1 MNPLLMIQADMADV
15 QTVVDTATAAAAPE
29 RITLW
34 QMALNGGWIMI
45 VLAVLLAMAIYIAVE
60 RYLALRQALNAEN
73 DNLFMN
79 SIREY
84 IHKGDVDAARSLS
97 KKTNSP
103 LARMVDKGLSR
114 LGRPLSDIQATIEN
128 EGKLEVARLEK
139 RVSLVATV
147 ASLGPMI
154 GFLGTV
160 TGMVTCFQD
169 MAHAGNNIEINTLA
183 TGMYQAMVT
192 TIGGLIVGIICYFL
206 YNVLVT
212 RINKVV
218 LDIEVRAT
226 EFMDLLHEPA
236 IETRNKLTI
245 ENNNST
251 MSDLVFLLL
260 VFFMM
265 TSTLISP
272 NAVKLLL
279 PESGSKTMAKQNVTV
294 YIDENYNF
302 QVNNTPTDIEGLQPL
317 ISSGIEPG
325 VSDACVVLRSDKSV
339 PVQYVV
345 NVIDAVN
352 AINEQSGTKHKVILA
367 TSPKK

>member
-1 MNPLLMIQADMADV
+1 MNPILMIQADMANV
-15 QTVVDTATAAAAPE
+15 ETVVDTAAAVASTE

-34 QMALNGGWIMI
+34 QMALNGGWIML
-45 VLAVLLAMAIYIAVE
+45 VLAILLALAIYISIE
-60 RYLALRQALNAEN
+60 RYLALRQAVKTHN
-73 DNLFMN
+73 DDLFMN

-84 IHKGDVDAARSLS
+84 IHKGDVDGARSLS
-97 KKTNSP
+97 KSTNSP

-114 LGRPLSDIQATIEN
+114 LGRPLSDIQAAIEN

-183 TGMYQAMVT
+183 TGMYEAMVT

-206 YNVLVT
+206 YNILVT

-236 IETRNKLTI
+236 
-245 ENNNST
+245 
-251 MSDLVFLLL
+251 
-260 VFFMM
+260 
-265 TSTLISP
+265 
-272 NAVKLLL
+272 
-279 PESGSKTMAKQNVTV
+279 
-294 YIDENYNF
+294 
-302 QVNNTPTDIEGLQPL
+302 
-317 ISSGIEPG
+317 
-325 VSDACVVLRSDKSV
+325 
-339 PVQYVV
+339 
-345 NVIDAVN
+345 
-352 AINEQSGTKHKVILA
+352 
-367 TSPKK
+367 

>member
-1 MNPLLMIQADMADV
+1 MNPILMIRADMANV
-15 QTVVDTATAAAAPE
+15 ETVVDTAAAVASTE

-34 QMALNGGWIMI
+34 QMALNGGWIML
-45 VLAVLLAMAIYIAVE
+45 VLAILLALAIYISIE
-60 RYLALRQALNAEN
+60 RYLALRQAVKTQ
-73 DNLFMN
+73 DDDLFMN
-79 SIREY
+79 NIRDY
-84 IHKGDVDAARSLS
+84 IHKGDVDGARSLS
-97 KKTNSP
+97 KQTNSP

-114 LGRPLSDIQATIEN
+114 LGRPLSDIQAAIEN

-169 MAHAGNNIEINTLA
+169 MAFAGNNIEINTLA

-236 IETRNKLTI
+236 
-245 ENNNST
+245 
-251 MSDLVFLLL
+251 
-260 VFFMM
+260 
-265 TSTLISP
+265 
-272 NAVKLLL
+272 
-279 PESGSKTMAKQNVTV
+279 
-294 YIDENYNF
+294 
-302 QVNNTPTDIEGLQPL
+302 
-317 ISSGIEPG
+317 
-325 VSDACVVLRSDKSV
+325 
-339 PVQYVV
+339 
-345 NVIDAVN
+345 
-352 AINEQSGTKHKVILA
+352 
-367 TSPKK
+367 

>member
-1 MNPLLMIQADMADV
+1 MIQADMANA

-29 RITLW
+29 RISLW
-34 QMALNGGWIMI
+34 QMALNGGWIML
-45 VLAVLLAMAIYIAVE
+45 VLAVLLALALYIAIE
-60 RYLALRQALNAEN
+60 RYLALRQAVKEEE
-73 DNLFMN
+73 DDLFMN
-79 SIREY
+79 NIKEF
-84 IHKGDVDAARSLS
+84 IHKGDVESARNLS
-97 KKTNSP
+97 KQTNSP

-114 LGRPLSDIQATIEN
+114 LGRPLSDIQAAIEN

-169 MAHAGNNIEINTLA
+169 MAFAGNNIEINTLA

-192 TIGGLIVGIICYFL
+192 TIGGLIVGIICYFF

-236 IETRNKLTI
+236 
-245 ENNNST
+245 
-251 MSDLVFLLL
+251 
-260 VFFMM
+260 
-265 TSTLISP
+265 
-272 NAVKLLL
+272 
-279 PESGSKTMAKQNVTV
+279 
-294 YIDENYNF
+294 
-302 QVNNTPTDIEGLQPL
+302 
-317 ISSGIEPG
+317 
-325 VSDACVVLRSDKSV
+325 
-339 PVQYVV
+339 
-345 NVIDAVN
+345 
-352 AINEQSGTKHKVILA
+352 
-367 TSPKK
+367 

>member
-1 MNPLLMIQADMADV
+1 MNPLLMIQGDMADV
-15 QTVVDTATAAAAPE
+15 QTVVDTAAAVAAPE

-45 VLAVLLAMAIYIAVE
+45 VLAILLALAIYISVE

-169 MAHAGNNIEINTLA
+169 MAFAGNNIDISVLA
-183 TGMYQAMVT
+183 TGMYEAMVT

-206 YNVLVT
+206 YNILVT

-236 IETRNKLTI
+236 
-245 ENNNST
+245 
-251 MSDLVFLLL
+251 
-260 VFFMM
+260 
-265 TSTLISP
+265 
-272 NAVKLLL
+272 
-279 PESGSKTMAKQNVTV
+279 
-294 YIDENYNF
+294 
-302 QVNNTPTDIEGLQPL
+302 
-317 ISSGIEPG
+317 
-325 VSDACVVLRSDKSV
+325 
-339 PVQYVV
+339 
-345 NVIDAVN
+345 
-352 AINEQSGTKHKVILA
+352 
-367 TSPKK
+367 

>member
-1 MNPLLMIQADMADV
+1 MIQADQANV
-15 QTVVDTATAAAAPE
+15 QTTIDTAAAVASPE

-84 IHKGDVDAARSLS
+84 IHKGDVDSARSLS

-236 IETRNKLTI
+236 
-245 ENNNST
+245 
-251 MSDLVFLLL
+251 
-260 VFFMM
+260 
-265 TSTLISP
+265 
-272 NAVKLLL
+272 
-279 PESGSKTMAKQNVTV
+279 
-294 YIDENYNF
+294 
-302 QVNNTPTDIEGLQPL
+302 
-317 ISSGIEPG
+317 
-325 VSDACVVLRSDKSV
+325 
-339 PVQYVV
+339 
-345 NVIDAVN
+345 
-352 AINEQSGTKHKVILA
+352 
-367 TSPKK
+367 

>member
-15 QTVVDTATAAAAPE
+15 QTVVDTAAAVAAPE

-45 VLAVLLAMAIYIAVE
+45 VLAILLALAIYISVE

-236 IETRNKLTI
+236 
-245 ENNNST
+245 
-251 MSDLVFLLL
+251 
-260 VFFMM
+260 
-265 TSTLISP
+265 
-272 NAVKLLL
+272 
-279 PESGSKTMAKQNVTV
+279 
-294 YIDENYNF
+294 
-302 QVNNTPTDIEGLQPL
+302 
-317 ISSGIEPG
+317 
-325 VSDACVVLRSDKSV
+325 
-339 PVQYVV
+339 
-345 NVIDAVN
+345 
-352 AINEQSGTKHKVILA
+352 
-367 TSPKK
+367 

>member
-1 MNPLLMIQADMADV
+1 MNPFLMIQADMADA
-15 QTVVDTATAAAAPE
+15 QTVVDTMAAVASPE

-34 QMALNGGWIMI
+34 DMTLKGGWIML
-45 VLAVLLAMAIYIAVE
+45 VLAGLLALAIYIAVE
-60 RYLALRQALNAEN
+60 RYLALRQALKTEN
-73 DNLFMN
+73 DDLFMN

-84 IHKGDVDAARSLS
+84 IHKGDVDGARSLS
-97 KKTNSP
+97 KSTNSP

-114 LGRPLSDIQATIEN
+114 LGRPLSDIQAAIEN

-169 MAHAGNNIEINTLA
+169 MAFAGNNSDISVLA
-183 TGMYQAMVT
+183 TGMYEAMVT

-236 IETRNKLTI
+236 
-245 ENNNST
+245 
-251 MSDLVFLLL
+251 
-260 VFFMM
+260 
-265 TSTLISP
+265 
-272 NAVKLLL
+272 
-279 PESGSKTMAKQNVTV
+279 
-294 YIDENYNF
+294 
-302 QVNNTPTDIEGLQPL
+302 
-317 ISSGIEPG
+317 
-325 VSDACVVLRSDKSV
+325 
-339 PVQYVV
+339 
-345 NVIDAVN
+345 
-352 AINEQSGTKHKVILA
+352 
-367 TSPKK
+367 